1 MGYGLLL
8 SQIENCVRSGD
19 VTDVTGRIIR
29 SEKIELDHVLDDG
42 DMKEGS
48 VKMNGVFDEIET
60 FNGILATQSKTP
72 NSTGSFC

>member
-1 MGYGLLL
+1 M
-8 SQIENCVRSGD
+8 RSGD

-48 VKMNGVFDEIET
+48 VKMIGVFDEIET

>member
-1 MGYGLLL
+1 
-8 SQIENCVRSGD
+8 VRSGD

-60 FNGILATQSKTP
+60 FNGILATQSKTL

>member
-1 MGYGLLL
+1 M
-8 SQIENCVRSGD
+8 RSGD

-60 FNGILATQSKTP
+60 FNGILATQSKAP

>member
-1 MGYGLLL
+1 LGYGLLL
-8 SQIENCVRSGD
+8 SQIEKCVRSGD

>member
-1 MGYGLLL
+1 M
-8 SQIENCVRSGD
+8 RSGD

-60 FNGILATQSKTP
+60 FNGILATQSKTL

>member
-1 MGYGLLL
+1 M
-8 SQIENCVRSGD
+8 RSGD
-19 VTDVTGRIIR
+19 VTDVTGRLIR
-29 SEKIELDHVLDDG
+29 SENIELDHVLDDG